1 MPHAGPQDFEAL
13 RSKLAASNQDHVL
26 RWWPELGSDQR
37 APLLRQLQGLN
48 LEQIQRLYQEQQS
61 GPSYSLDAVRPAP
74 VVRLTDSM
82 EDWEREQQAAARGE
96 QALKDAQVAVL
107 LVAGGQGTR
116 LGFDGPK
123 GSFPIG
129 PVSGKSL
136 FQIHAEKVL
145 ALSRRYQNPLPFY
158 LMTSPE
164 NDAATKEFFTEHGYF
179 GLEPSQV
186 VFFEQGTMPAV
197 DGSTGRLL
205 LAAKDRLAT
214 SPNGHGGVLQ
224 ALADGGHV
232 DELTRRGVR
241 YLFYYQVD
249 NPLVKVADPAYLG
262 YHIAAEA
269 EMSLKVVRKLGPAEK
284 LGNVVQVD
292 GRTMIIEYS
301 DLPKELAE
309 RRTGAGDLELWAGSI
324 AVHVFSL
331 DFLQRLAKGGSVLPY
346 HRAIKRVP
354 FVAANGDSIDPAEP
368 NAIKFEMFVFD
379 ALPLARRVLV
389 LETDR
394 AEEFEPLK
402 NAEGENSPATVKQA
416 MSNLFAGWLEQ
427 AGLRVARRGD
437 GSAAVPIEI
446 SPLVAL
452 DAGELRDRLTR
463 TEAGTEPFLLDAL
476 TSEENA

>member
-1 MPHAGPQDFEAL
+1 MPHAGIQDFEAL
-13 RSKLAASNQDHVL
+13 RSNLAACNQDHVL
-26 RWWPELGSDQR
+26 RWWPELSSDQR

-48 LEQIQRLYQEQQS
+48 LDLVQRLYHEQQS
-61 GPSYSLDAVRPAP
+61 GPSYSPETVHPAA
-74 VVRLTDSM
+74 VVRLPDAM

-164 NDAATKEFFTEHGYF
+164 NDPATKEFFTEHGYF

-197 DGSTGRLL
+197 DQKTGRLL
-205 LAAKDRLAT
+205 LEAKDRLAT

-224 ALADGGHV
+224 ALADGAHL
-232 DELTRRGVR
+232 DQLTGRGIR
-241 YLFYYQVD
+241 FLFYYQVD
-249 NPLVKVADPAYLG
+249 NPLVRVADPAYLG

-269 EMSLKVVRKLGPAEK
+269 EMSLKVVRKLAPYER

-301 DLPKELAE
+301 DLPKEQAE
-309 RRTGAGDLELWAGSI
+309 RRTRDGALELWAGSI

-346 HRAIKRVP
+346 HRAVKKVP
-354 FVAANGDSIDPAEP
+354 FVDEKGNSIDPQEP

-379 ALPLARRVLV
+379 ALPLARKALV

-394 AEEFEPLK
+394 TEEFEPLK
-402 NAEGENSPATVKQA
+402 NAEGENSPVTVKQA

-427 AGLRVARRGD
+427 AGARVARRED
-437 GSAAVPIEI
+437 GSAVVPIEI

-452 DAGELRDRLTR
+452 DAADLRGRLAR
-463 TEAGTEPFLLDAL
+463 PEPITEPLLLEAL
-476 TSEENA
+476 DSEEDA